1 MSAVRKAAYPSA
13 ATINRV
19 IKAAKDA
26 GVKVGSVKVGADGTI
41 HCLPAGGEPMSAY
54 DAWKAAQ
61 G

>member
-1 MSAVRKAAYPSA
+1 
-13 ATINRV
+13 V